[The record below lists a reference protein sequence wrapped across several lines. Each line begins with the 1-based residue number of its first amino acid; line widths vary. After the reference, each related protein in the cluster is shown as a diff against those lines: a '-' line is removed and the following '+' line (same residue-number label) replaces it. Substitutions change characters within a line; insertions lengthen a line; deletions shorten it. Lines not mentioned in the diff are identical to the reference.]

1 MSRPTYLTIA
11 EICRLLHCS
20 PTTFWR
26 MRKNT
31 PGFPPP
37 FHIGRRMLWNR
48 EQIERALG
56 LIR

>member
-1 MSRPTYLTIA
+1 MSRPTYLSNA
-11 EICRLLHCS
+11 ELCSLLRCS
-20 PTTFWR
+20 ATTLWR

-37 FHIGRRMLWNR
+37 SHLGRRVLWNR
-48 EQIERALG
+48 EQVERALG